1 MYAVEYINQN
11 LNPRKVLDY
20 YNFEGITENDEYI
33 RAKCKIHGG
42 DNPTAFCWNK
52 ANNLWFCYTGSCGGG
67 DVFTLVEKMEK
78 CGFTDATIRVA
89 QILGLD
95 IGGMEVVSEDK
106 LRIKHLRWL
115 EKELKKHKCNNK
127 ASATIQPYEVPYT
140 KYSLEHE
147 IFDRFEPSLLE
158 KYEAKFCN
166 VYPTE
171 NGMLYNKLV
180 IPLYQKETIVGCAL
194 RDTTGKGIPKWYY
207 VPKGLSVSSI
217 LYNYDYI
224 EKNEDI
230 TEVIL
235 VEGIFDVWAYHKVG
249 IDNVVAIFG
258 SSLSDEQADLLIRL
272 SVDVTLS
279 FDNDTA
285 GNKATAKAIKLL
297 KNKVTL
303 KKIELAE
310 GNDPAD
316 MSSEELLK
324 AYLKRSSVL

>member
-11 LNPRKVLDY
+11 LNPRVVLDY
-20 YNFEGITENDEYI
+20 YGFEGIVENDEYI

-52 ANNLWFCYTGSCGGG
+52 ANNLWFCYTGDCGGG
-67 DVFTLVEKMEK
+67 DVYTLVEKIEK

-95 IGGMEVVSEDK
+95 IGDMEVVSEDQ
-106 LRIKHLRWL
+106 LRKKHLRWL
-115 EKELKKHKCNNK
+115 EKELQKHKNGGKISNRPQ
-127 ASATIQPYEVPYT
+127 SYVVSST
-140 KYSLEHE
+140 KYSYEHE
-147 IFDRFEPSLLE
+147 TFKRFDPELLKE
-158 KYEAKFCN
+158 YDAKFCN
-166 VYPTE
+166 IYPTDT
-171 NGMLYNKLV
+171 GLLYNKLV
-180 IPLYQKETIVGCAL
+180 IPLYHRGDIVGCAL
-194 RDTTGKGIPKWYY
+194 RDTTGKYMPKWYY
-207 VPKGLSVSSI
+207 VPKGLNISSI

-224 EKNEDI
+224 EQNEDI

-258 SSLSDEQADLLIRL
+258 SSLSEEQAELLIRL

-285 GNKATAKAIKLL
+285 GQKATAKAIKLL
-297 KNKVTL
+297 RNKVTL
-303 KKIELAE
+303 KKIELSE
-310 GNDPAD
+310 GSDPAD
-316 MSSEELLK
+316 MTSEELLK
-324 AYLKRSSVL
+324 AYLNRSNV